1 MKDEMPSLKI
11 KSKTP
16 QNCIASVGQSFLLA
30 DGILN
35 EKSWKT
41 NPGGFDS
48 QAQSRSRVSRMS
60 RPTLWD
66 MQESLNCQ
74 DLISNSMNQD
84 FWNIDFSNQAEF
96 LVDVNLFD
104 KNLDLDWD

>member
-1 MKDEMPSLKI
+1 
-11 KSKTP
+11 
-16 QNCIASVGQSFLLA
+16 
-30 DGILN
+30 LN
-35 EKSWKT
+35 EKSWKA

-48 QAQSRSRVSRMS
+48 QDQSRLISRVSRMS

-66 MQESLNCQ
+66 IQESLNCQ
-74 DLISNSMNQD
+74 DLISNGMNQD

>member
-35 EKSWKT
+35 EKS
-41 NPGGFDS
+41 
-48 QAQSRSRVSRMS
+48 
-60 RPTLWD
+60 
-66 MQESLNCQ
+66 
-74 DLISNSMNQD
+74 
-84 FWNIDFSNQAEF
+84 
-96 LVDVNLFD
+96 
-104 KNLDLDWD
+104 